1 MESIIDD
8 YDSINLELEEDSTF
22 EFGIVNTYNL
32 PENCNL
38 IHKKEDDIYFSSR
51 NVLYKLIADNKYG
64 QKKLRERIIG
74 FLPLGSEY
82 PLLALICKT
91 LKCFKLQINN
101 NHLILEKYK
110 GRCDASVLYLGLAE
124 ESMAVCVYKTEEVV
138 KYCTIG
144 IEDTN
149 MMLLR
154 KEILS
159 KDVKV
164 KFDSSLYMNCYLLS
178 SEHGYTVFKL
188 NRLNGSLEPSVATV
202 GRLESK
208 LERNHTSEKVV
219 EVEEGLKYKLVKY
232 ELEAVK
238 DTKGPR
244 LVKLINNNI
253 LCFVR
258 LSKEDLIISFHEINI
273 KGAFKTIKLNTHG
286 LKQTHTDSTRDMQ
299 YYRGVF
305 NVLIES
311 EDSRYSVLSFSEE
324 MPTETISY
332 HDPYTQ
338 MPTTKELERLIETSE
353 IVITRK
359 LVDYLISNKAKSC
372 CKKILKCVHIP
383 EADAVR
389 ILKNDISLLE
399 DFMLYTSSE
408 SELKRALKSE
418 MDSITFKK
426 ILHKLLEMMER
437 YYNKVSSDMKGNIY
451 EERNA
456 EDEMDVDDSEAVG
469 GVGIGIE
476 RIIKMINVMLDAK
489 VVEVEEFDENILEG
503 LQNMVEGCQKEQM
516 DLQSL
521 LSFTNTLLDSKIK
534 ANTNPLITSV
544 EISLE

>member
-399 DFMLYTSSE
+399 DFMLYTRCSE

-437 YYNKVSSDMKGNIY
+437 YYNK
-451 EERNA
+451 
-456 EDEMDVDDSEAVG
+456 
-469 GVGIGIE
+469 